1 MKRRFAALFAAALI
15 SMFGVVACADRL
27 QEDVEQRARKEIDRQ
42 VEKGRQE
49 VEKQVD
55 KARTEA
61 EKQLQE
67 GRRQVEKEIRQGS
80 KQAEER

>member
-27 QEDVEQRARKEIDRQ
+27 QEDVEQRAREEIDKQ
-42 VEKGRQE
+42 VDKGRQE
-49 VEKQVD
+49 VEKQVE

-61 EKQLQE
+61 EQQLQE
-67 GRRQVEKEIRQGS
+67 GR
-80 KQAEER
+80 KQAEKKIKEGGKQVEGQ

>member
-15 SMFGVVACADRL
+15 SVFGAVGCAERL
-27 QEDVEQRARKEIDRQ
+27 QEDAERRTREEIDRQ
-42 VEKGRQE
+42 IDKGRKE

-61 EKQLQE
+61 EKQIQE
-67 GRRQVEKEIRQGS
+67 GRKQVEKEMREGR
-80 KQAEER
+80 KQAEGQ

>member
-1 MKRRFAALFAAALI
+1 MKRRFAALFAAAFV
-15 SMFGVVACADRL
+15 SMFGAVACADRL
-27 QEDVEQRARKEIDRQ
+27 QEDVEQRAREEVDRQ
-42 VEKGRQE
+42 IDKGRQE

-61 EKQLQE
+61 EKQVQE

-80 KQAEER
+80 KQTEKR